1 VLLKNDCEKGAGVD
15 LARKYEVRVYPTFA
29 MVNQAGDV
37 TDRWAG
43 YEGVEGLIAQV
54 EAARADMS
62 TIAAKKERFQAEPT
76 LPLAV
81 SLAQYSEAVF
91 ANSDAVGY
99 YRHIA
104 ALDPSRDQEMRR
116 KTFQAMYYGLRT
128 QEFTVDQLLA
138 EGRTLLADP
147 QIEPSQVVRVA
158 MTVKSA
164 APAAAYVPFLQQALD
179 ATAAAEPADEQE
191 AAAMASYRRQLAVD
205 EALLIQRDRPRGL
218 QLRRELL
225 EDGWQDDA
233 TSLNRFAW
241 WCHENNLNLDEALT
255 LALRGAELAASDA
268 DRANI
273 LDTAAALAFKLGD
286 FDRAVALQGDVVALS
301 PERARFRQALER
313 YEAARAA
320 PAGEIVEPRTKA
332 VYPARLIVAAGE
344 RDATLAATGVGVRQR
359 TLLKLDVYTIASYV
373 SAGVDLD
380 RLAGTP
386 GGLAEGIRA
395 LDAPKRVQL
404 DLRRG
409 IARQQLIDSFKDV
422 IAKNYRDTA
431 AFDRDLDVF
440 LAYFDRD
447 AQPGDRLVF
456 DYLPGTG
463 LVTSVNGEV
472 KGTIA
477 NAALMEA
484 LWTVWFGEKP
494 ADAGLQRAL
503 TAAG

>member
-1 VLLKNDCEKGAGVD
+1 MLLKNDCEKGAGVD
-15 LARKYEVRVYPTFA
+15 LAKKYEVRVYPTFA
-29 MVNQAGDV
+29 MVNQAGEV

-43 YEGVEGLIAQV
+43 YEGVDVFIAQV
-54 EAARADMS
+54 DAARADMT
-62 TIAAKKERFQAEPT
+62 TIEAKRERFRDEPT
-76 LPLAV
+76 LALAL
-81 SLAQYSEAVF
+81 SLAQYSEAIF
-91 ANSDAVGY
+91 ASRDAVDY
-99 YRHIA
+99 FRHIVSLA
-104 ALDPSRDQEMRR
+104 PSRAQEMRR
-116 KTFQAMYYGLRT
+116 RTFQAMYYGLRT
-128 QEFTVDQLLA
+128 QEFTADELLA
-138 EGRTLLADP
+138 EGRALLADP
-147 QIEPSQVVRVA
+147 QLEPSQVVRVA
-158 MTVKSA
+158 MAVKSA
-164 APAAAYVPFLQQALD
+164 APAAAYVPFLRQALD
-179 ATAAAEPADEQE
+179 ATAAAESADEEE
-191 AAAMASYRRQLAVD
+191 AAAIVSFRHQLAVD

-225 EDGWQDDA
+225 EDGWQDDP

-255 LALRGAELAASDA
+255 LARRGAELAASDA

-286 FDRAVALQGDVVALS
+286 FDRAVALQGDVIALS

-332 VYPARLIVAAGE
+332 VYPARLTVAAGE

-373 SAGVDLD
+373 SAGVDLG
-380 RLAGTP
+380 RLAGAP
-386 GGLAEGIRA
+386 GGLAEGILA
-395 LDAPKRVQL
+395 LDAPKRVQM

-409 IARQQLIDSFKDV
+409 IARQQLVDSFKDV
-422 IAKNYRDTA
+422 IAKNFRDIA
-431 AFDRDLDVF
+431 AFARDLDVF

-477 NAALMEA
+477 NTALVEA

-494 ADAGLQRAL
+494 VDTGLQRAL